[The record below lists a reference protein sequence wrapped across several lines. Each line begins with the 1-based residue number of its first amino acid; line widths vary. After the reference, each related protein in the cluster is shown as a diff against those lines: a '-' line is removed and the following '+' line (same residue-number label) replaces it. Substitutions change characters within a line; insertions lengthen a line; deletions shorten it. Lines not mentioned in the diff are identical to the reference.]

1 LFQQLFRET
10 VMVSQAARRAQV
22 LVLGGG
28 HAGAT
33 TAALCAQNGL
43 DTILLEREKG
53 PRFHIGESLMP
64 DTYWTLKRLGVLDQ
78 LKASR
83 HTVKYSVQFV
93 TDTGKESQP
102 FYFFENNPHE
112 CAQTWQVVRSEFD
125 SMLVENAAKHGAT
138 VLQGAR
144 ALDVITC
151 PDNPRKVTGARVH
164 QQGFGE
170 FDIHADVVV
179 DATGQSSLISNKFN
193 LKVADPMLRNA
204 SVWTYYKGASREG
217 GLDEGATLV
226 LALQK
231 KKGWFWYIP
240 LADDIVSVGVVGPI
254 DYLMKGRGDA
264 ETIFQEELERCPGA
278 KRRVMPGQRV
288 TGFYTTKDFSYKS
301 SQLAGDGWVLVG
313 DAFGFLDPV
322 YSSGVFLALKSGEF
336 AADSIRAAFDS
347 GDFSGQRL
355 GSWGPQFLQ
364 GMDRMKRLVHAFYE
378 GFNFGAFVRK
388 HPEMKR
394 HLIDLLIGDLFK
406 DSVDEIIEPLD
417 AMRAEYRAM
426 QAMEMAKEAE
436 MAKTM

>member
-1 LFQQLFRET
+1 
-10 VMVSQAARRAQV
+10 MVSQAARRAQV

>member
-1 LFQQLFRET
+1 
-10 VMVSQAARRAQV
+10 MVSQAARRAQV

-28 HAGAT
+28 PAGAT
-33 TAALCAQNGL
+33 AAALCAQNGL

-64 DTYWTLKRLGVLDQ
+64 DTYWTLRRLGVLDQ

-179 DATGQSSLISNKFN
+179 DATGQSSLIANKFN
-193 LKVADPMLRNA
+193 LKVPDPLLRNA

-240 LADDIVSVGVVGPI
+240 LADDIVSVGVVGPM

-301 SQLAGDGWVLVG
+301 TQVAGDGWVLVG

-336 AADSIRAAFDS
+336 ASDSIRAAFDS

-355 GSWGPQFLQ
+355 GSWGPHFLQ

-426 QAMEMAKEAE
+426 QAMEMAQEAE
-436 MAKTM
+436 MAKSM